1 MASAVLT
8 PLVTRL
14 LRSFIRSSAE
24 SRGST
29 LKVSFSSRGT
39 LLLHNLELDLDALV
53 PGLRVHKA
61 LARALEITIPWAG
74 LSSQPIQ
81 VVLTAVD
88 IEVGPEPASADA
100 GPETKAQQ
108 TNLATQAPHEG
119 GRGPGWLGGALQ
131 GWLLRT
137 LCNMQVTLKHVSLAW
152 VGANGSVAA
161 RCAFQSLEFYTD
173 PSLVADMEV
182 PEAWLGKCLSLTN
195 LSFSMR
201 EASGGVLGPLL
212 VLPHASLTLSSPINA
227 FIEDW
232 DEERC
237 GDDPLLTE
245 LGLELQDPTLSLTD
259 GQLCT
264 LRTLCSEC
272 AAAFEPRGASVLER
286 EDSQPPARTLLRE
299 QSLSD
304 GDREESLPLIPPIAG
319 PDLKKPPGGVAS
331 RMWGYITNES
341 AAAADLGLPDA
352 ASVGSLEAASI
363 LAAWA
368 QVAARVASRVK
379 ASLTMQA
386 IHACFGVS
394 AVRPAAAAQPT
405 PAPAPGDVVLRM
417 GQGVRTRP
425 LHRRTTSAEE
435 PVPPTPTPLWQAR
448 AEGLRIAA
456 LWLAGR
462 VEGAS
467 AELGALALRC
477 AVDGVANGRLQG
489 GAAAAHPD
497 GATGPVWDEVLALRP
512 PQDSEN
518 EIRGQRGAAVRAHFQ
533 SLSGD
538 GAAPAGREASKE
550 ARGTSLTLEAGRL
563 LLAGSPTALAAW
575 GRVAAALRGEAPAP
589 SGGGG
594 RGARS
599 DGSGRADTALS
610 DEWPGS
616 EVPRDAAHG
625 NTAIWPCTGGSL
637 ALSQVQLVWGLPAA
651 WILLES
657 SCLQVNI
664 GGDEDADGGLGDAP
678 SQAAAKTNLKAA
690 SSQLPVMRLEVP
702 VTRLCVVPRLREP
715 CADSAGSGAESL
727 DASPSLLTSALVLE
741 ACVRGMHLVS
751 AATTPL
757 LLTASAAQLAALAGN
772 HPDEVYMALG
782 KNVLA
787 DGAQHTTTHSS
798 PLLVWDRPWL
808 ETLQLQ
814 LDAARLEAVESDSD
828 TGAGAL
834 GSLPTQHRLQLR
846 SAGITATLAEGLGAL
861 EARLSGGIALEMLGR
876 ALAAPAAAEG
886 SIRGA
891 AGGGDGSA
899 AGQTSGASGAG
910 SSHHEPGSTWSVAV
924 PASSLVLSGPPG
936 IEGGTQAQL
945 LTLGPGRVRC
955 SRDGALAVE
964 VESARGTLPRSAAER
979 LAHAGLA
986 LSRRPAL
993 ARRAGGPAPGA
1004 PVQAPRPGPPTPS
1017 PPAGTPSTQ
1026 SSLHLGRFELE
1037 LQPEGS
1043 GLQGVRLAAQACCV
1057 GWGAGTEVTLGSLA
1071 ADLDPD
1077 AAEPHHALLR
1087 VAAHSSGAPA
1097 LRLLASSD
1105 WEHSGLGV
1113 HLGGVDVAL
1122 TRAALT
1128 ACRGWAEAL
1137 APVDDPPPL
1146 PASASH
1152 LRASCD
1158 RLDLSLSTT
1167 AGFQEQEGGA
1177 DDRCDALPSK
1187 LNACTVRFQSDEL
1200 AVTLV
1205 STPASENRPW
1215 MPAHTSVSQA
1225 DATVLASQLSL
1236 SYPGARPGQR
1246 HMALLL
1252 APTDL
1257 RLEAGVWPLGP
1268 RAVQVHAG
1276 DLTSALSWRDLEVLA
1291 SMARALGRGDDG
1303 AMEAGRSRDGPAG
1316 GSEDVVLLKRD
1327 GDPAASGSGSS
1338 AADSSDDLTAGQFAV
1353 AACAGREIL
1362 PSQIQGWSVEM
1373 EDAIAQHHLLWRYP
1387 RPRHVACLTFR
1398 AQASHVVHAAFGLTA
1413 FDPGLPAPSEESKNA
1428 IPLRLEALGDDGG
1441 CSWRII
1447 AAQPALPA
1455 QCHQLCWRGP
1465 LSPHALLP
1473 SLRINP
1479 PSFDSVDP
1487 LPPLSAQTSLAL
1499 RAGRL
1504 AVALHE
1510 YGPEGRPPLT
1520 SIHASGLEAGWHA
1533 FPDGAWAA
1541 RLGGEVSV
1549 HLTEPTTLTPAP
1561 LVEACMLR
1569 IRLDRGAEG
1578 SACGGRE
1585 EQDDV
1590 DTDDGVLTPRWQQGP
1605 RRAPSQ
1611 GPGGRNTPC
1620 TSQPDAALP
1629 LDVCELPLSCEAPQQ
1644 GRTSL
1649 HVCATTALRVN
1660 AWQWTPS
1667 ALSRLSGLRRALPP
1681 ALVLTNATPVAVV
1694 VRQAGAEEAHLL
1706 GSGEEAPF
1714 AWPLPPAVVPGARR
1728 RLQLAAAGA
1737 AYHKGAAHAPGPE
1750 TARWSEP
1757 VDAVTCGEEPVWVPH
1772 PSSPSAHL
1780 GLRARVAAGEGAARR
1795 VTLRPGLRVANASS
1809 WTLVGLLE
1817 GGVAVEQAGAEAGRG
1832 GPWLRID
1839 PGASRG
1845 AILTLGAAGPSPS
1858 LRVWLGGGWSVALDL
1873 TGSDGGEGRGSQVLL
1888 PDARVQPQPPPPELA
1903 AACAPVG
1910 ALLAGVRCRG
1920 GVGGVTLAAPARLR
1934 NGLGVPVRVRPVVG
1948 PEGHRG
1954 DAVRVLDPGASCD
1967 LAVVP
1972 VGGIACVVESAAP
1985 DPQPPGGAG
1994 PGSAGGEQ
2002 DRGALA
2008 LVATPSLALVFPPLL
2023 PSAGGPQPVT
2033 PSGSPLRTP
2042 PPMGGFRSGGAT
2054 PAFVPPP
2061 GSAARV
2067 HLGSTPCSP
2076 PAPAPCQL
2084 ATTCAP
2090 GPLGV
2095 AALVVTLLPRFLLHN
2110 LLGAEAAAWGCGL
2123 GDGSAAAAASAG
2135 IGKPG
2140 APFLHPSASAV
2151 LACDSDD
2158 PPGSDAPAPPLG
2170 ALRIAVRGPGGL
2182 VCRSEAVSLAEAGGE
2197 RAGPWTRRL
2206 VLTSDADGAGAAAP
2220 ALELHV
2226 LLSLWREDH
2235 HGAAVVWHASLAP
2248 ALHVSNASEE
2258 ALEVQAEGAVVDFS
2272 AGGSGAGR
2280 AGPWQR
2286 CLAPGETRALL
2297 LGAPR
2302 TPGGGEGVFGPR
2314 LRFARSA
2321 PRDPLW
2327 GPAICASHALGRQRM
2342 HLLGACDEAGGEG
2355 ARAPLMASW
2364 RVVEV
2369 GNRSHLIVFRDRQP
2383 PGVLCNATSETLE
2396 VGIFLAPSES
2406 KAGHSRPSLPHTVFQ
2421 IPPGEEV
2428 EAELLPH
2435 RLARP
2440 GELRAGSGQGPLSP
2454 RRDAAATGPS
2464 GTAWDDSEDEDAF
2477 LDCLQAWEAAP
2488 GGGAAD
2494 PQSPPKG
2501 SRKDARLPLLKL
2513 RRAGSGEPWAHPL
2526 LLRPGRHELARGLTV
2541 DVARRCAGLRVAFCS
2556 APASLPPKAPP
2567 CQRLH
2572 ADLALAGLELCLW
2585 DDERGLLAP
2594 PPRRGE
2600 GADPRHSAG
2609 REVAALAL
2617 RGLRL
2622 RADLAPCLR
2631 GEGVEVAADLACRA
2645 LQLDALAGEGRTVPV
2660 LRTAPVRSL
2669 TGAYDAGRGSGNL
2682 GGGTASASLRDA
2694 PWAQICV
2701 RHVPGEPPLAPS
2713 FRNAW
2718 VQDARLALPPLAA
2731 AVDDGVVAF
2740 ARRVLGSLEAGEAEH
2755 GDASLGFEDSTTPM
2769 SPRGALHRALT
2780 AEAAGAAASRLYV
2793 ASCMVQPISV
2803 LLDVHLAAGTAG
2815 IPVALDTTSAPLSF
2829 SALAMRDALFRPH
2842 VLARGLAAHALA
2854 EALLGAPRMLGS
2866 LALLLNPTGLVRS
2879 VQEGVGDLVGL
2890 PWAGLSQGSAS
2901 MFLAGLGLG
2910 SASLLRNLSGWTLMS
2925 VSGFSYAVARAV
2937 DGPPGEATAIGGGWR
2952 GGASPAPAPPPS
2964 ALAAL
2969 GRSMLAPLSGALG
2982 LVGAA
2987 AASIASSAGLS
2998 DEPVA
3003 LRALRW
3009 AVALGAATGGADER
3023 RAEACGAVA
3032 CRPAGLP
3039 GGAPGS
3045 AGSPPHR
3052 LLLHL
3057 PLVEARLDD
3066 EALPSP
3072 VLLLTPRSLTL
3083 ASDWGLGRRTW
3094 TVQLSNCRVEAS
3106 AARRST
3112 CVLLADAGGG
3122 GRACLTLD
3130 DSGRGVL
3137 LPLLTRLCDDAAT
3150 AEPGPGQ
3157 PQRERGMR
3165 LEPAAPYKQPTDRPA
3180 TVNPC

>member
-1 MASAVLT
+1 MQALQKIVGGDQARAQSLATRTEENIYENTVTRAQWGHHMSSKINSILAKNNQAPYAGVVDARYQGYGGAAPAPGTASAAAQAPANPGGYYDAQAGAYPPQAAAAPPQQAQYAQQYDPQYRVQGYPAQQQPQYGAAPQAQAAPRTHQHQHQQQQQGVPQGAPAQQAGPGAYPGAYGATKQQYAGVQYAPQAQYPHLPVQQAPPPQQVQQAAPQYQVTATQYQPGPQPQYLPQKSDYPPSTLPQYSAQQSQQASRPPPMPLPATRAAATEAGTGGGPSPVAAYRQLQAIARRELLKDAKALVARIDSVAASRSGAHSSSATMRETLALMEGPGLPDPDIDGAAVEALRKRLADMKQYRLAAAVGDMDRSGGPVAARCVASAQRVRERTGAGGGGSVGGAGAGTIRDGLPVAAAIVRVPAGAGRVFRVVDGAAGGHAGAIPPATDGAAASGADAATTEPGMAPVAPSPDPDLRWADTLCAEAQAAARGTARLRVLGAAANGAALVACEPAGEGAGRWATLRLRLEPGASSPPTPLDQQPAIMASAVLT

-108 TNLATQAPHEG
+108 TNLASQAPHEG

-152 VGANGSVAA
+152 VGADGAVAA

-245 LGLELQDPTLSLTD
+245 LVLELQDPTLSLTD

-272 AAAFEPRGASVLER
+272 AAAFEPRGESVLER

-304 GDREESLPLIPPIAG
+304 GSREE
-319 PDLKKPPGGVAS
+319 
-331 RMWGYITNES
+331 N
-341 AAAADLGLPDA
+341 LGLPDA

-394 AVRPAAAAQPT
+394 AVRPAAAAQPA

-417 GQGVRTRP
+417 GQG
-425 LHRRTTSAEE
+425 
-435 PVPPTPTPLWQAR
+435 
-448 AEGLRIAA
+448 
-456 LWLAGR
+456 
-462 VEGAS
+462 
-467 AELGALALRC
+467 
-477 AVDGVANGRLQG
+477 G

-497 GATGPVWDEVLALRP
+497 GTAGPVWDEVLALRP
-512 PQDSEN
+512 PQGSEN

-563 LLAGSPTALAAW
+563 LLAGSPTALAAL

-594 RGARS
+594 CGARS
-599 DGSGRADTALS
+599 DGNGRADTALS
-610 DEWPGS
+610 DEWPDA

-664 GGDEDADGGLGDAP
+664 GGDEDADGRLGDAP

-751 AATTPL
+751 AATSPL

-772 HPDEVYMALG
+772 HPDEVYMVPG

-787 DGAQHTTTHSS
+787 DGAQHTTTHSF
-798 PLLVWDRPWL
+798 PLSVWDRPWL

-814 LDAARLEAVESDSD
+814 LDAARLEAVESDSN

-861 EARLSGGIALEMLGR
+861 EARLSGGIALEMPGR
-876 ALAAPAAAEG
+876 ALAAPAAADG
-886 SIRGA
+886 SIRGE
-891 AGGGDGSA
+891 AGAGDGSA

-910 SSHHEPGSTWSVAV
+910 SSYHEPGSTWSVAV

-955 SRDGALAVE
+955 NRDGALAVE
-964 VESARGTLPRSAAER
+964 
-979 LAHAGLA
+979 
-986 LSRRPAL
+986 
-993 ARRAGGPAPGA
+993 
-1004 PVQAPRPGPPTPS
+1004 
-1017 PPAGTPSTQ
+1017 
-1026 SSLHLGRFELE
+1026 SSLHLGLFELE

-1057 GWGAGTEVTLGSLA
+1057 GWGAGTEVTLGRLA
-1071 ADLDPD
+1071 ADLDLG
-1077 AAEPHHALLR
+1077 AAEPHRALLR

-1152 LRASCD
+1152 LRVSCD

-1167 AGFQEQEGGA
+1167 AGFQEQEGGT
-1177 DDRCDALPSK
+1177 DGRCDALPSK
-1187 LNACTVRFQSDEL
+1187 LNACTVRFQSDKL

-1225 DATVLASQLSL
+1225 DATVLASQLTL
-1236 SYPGARPGQR
+1236 SYPGTRPGQR

-1276 DLTSALSWRDLEVLA
+1276 DLTCALSWRDLEVLA
-1291 SMARALGRGDDG
+1291 SMARALGRGGEG
-1303 AMEAGRSRDGPAG
+1303 AMEAGRSGDEPAG
-1316 GSEDVVLLKRD
+1316 GSEDMVPSKRD

-1338 AADSSDDLTAGQFAV
+1338 AADSLDDLTAGQVAV

-1373 EDAIAQHHLLWRYP
+1373 EDATAQHHLLWRYP
-1387 RPRHVACLTFR
+1387 RPRRVACLTFR

-1413 FDPGLPAPSEESKNA
+1413 YDPGLPAQSEESKNA
-1428 IPLRLEALGDDGG
+1428 IPLRLEALGDDDG

-1479 PSFDSVDP
+1479 LGIDSVDP

-1520 SIHASGLEAGWHA
+1520 SIYASGLEAGWHA

-1541 RLGGEVSV
+1541 RLGGE
-1549 HLTEPTTLTPAP
+1549 
-1561 LVEACMLR
+1561 
-1569 IRLDRGAEG
+1569 
-1578 SACGGRE
+1578 
-1585 EQDDV
+1585 
-1590 DTDDGVLTPRWQQGP
+1590 
-1605 RRAPSQ
+1605 
-1611 GPGGRNTPC
+1611 
-1620 TSQPDAALP
+1620 PDAALP

-1649 HVCATTALRVN
+1649 HVSATTALRVN

-1694 VRQAGAEEAHLL
+1694 VRQAGAEGAHLL

-1737 AYHKGAAHAPGPE
+1737 AYHKGAAPAPGPE

-1757 VDAVTCGEEPVWVPH
+1757 VDTVT
-1772 PSSPSAHL
+1772 
-1780 GLRARVAAGEGAARR
+1780 
-1795 VTLRPGLRVANASS
+1795 

-1839 PGASRG
+1839 PGSSRG

-1858 LRVWLGGGWSVALDL
+1858 LRVWLGGGRREALDL
-1873 TGSDGGEGRGSQVLL
+1873 TGSDDGEDRGSQVLL

-1934 NGLGVPVRVRPVVG
+1934 NGLGVPVRVRPVGG
-1948 PEGHRG
+1948 PKGHRG

-1972 VGGIACVVESAAP
+1972 VGGVACVVESAAS

-2002 DRGALA
+2002 DRGAPA

-2023 PSAGGPQPVT
+2023 PSAGGPQPVA

-2042 PPMGGFRSGGAT
+2042 PSMGGFRSGGAT

-2061 GSAARV
+2061 GFAARV
-2067 HLGSTPCSP
+2067 HLGSTPSSP

-2095 AALVVTLLPRFLLHN
+2095 AALVVTLLPRFFLHN

-2135 IGKPG
+2135 IVRPG

-2158 PPGSDAPAPPLG
+2158 PPESDAPAPPLG
-2170 ALRIAVRGPGGL
+2170 ALQIVVRGPGGL

-2197 RAGPWTRRL
+2197 RKGPWTRRL
-2206 VLTSDADGAGAAAP
+2206 VLTSDTDGAGATAP

-2272 AGGSGAGR
+2272 AGGSGDGR

-2286 CLAPGETRALL
+2286 CLAPGETQALL

-2302 TPGGGEGVFGPR
+2302 TPGGGDGFFGPR

-2321 PRDPLW
+2321 PHGPLW

-2435 RLARP
+2435 WLARP

-2477 LDCLQAWEAAP
+2477 LDCLQA
-2488 GGGAAD
+2488 
-2494 PQSPPKG
+2494 
-2501 SRKDARLPLLKL
+2501 
-2513 RRAGSGEPWAHPL
+2513 RAESGDPWAHPL

-2594 PPRRGE
+2594 PPRRCE
-2600 GADPRHSAG
+2600 GADSRHSAG

-2645 LQLDALAGEGRTVPV
+2645 LQLDALAGEGRTMPV

-2669 TGAYDAGRGSGNL
+2669 TRAYDAGRGSGNL

-2694 PWAQICV
+2694 PWAHICV
-2701 RHVPGEPPLAPS
+2701 RHVPGAPPLAPS

-2769 SPRGALHRALT
+2769 SPSGALRRALT

-2866 LALLLNPTGLVRS
+2866 LALLLNP
-2879 VQEGVGDLVGL
+2879 
-2890 PWAGLSQGSAS
+2890 AGL
-2901 MFLAGLGLG
+2901 
-2910 SASLLRNLSGWTLMS
+2910 
-2925 VSGFSYAVARAV
+2925 
-2937 DGPPGEATAIGGGWR
+2937 IGQ
-2952 GGASPAPAPPPS
+2952 
-2964 ALAAL
+2964 
-2969 GRSMLAPLSGALG
+2969 
-2982 LVGAA
+2982 
-2987 AASIASSAGLS
+2987 
-2998 DEPVA
+2998 
-3003 LRALRW
+3003 
-3009 AVALGAATGGADER
+3009 
-3023 RAEACGAVA
+3023 
-3032 CRPAGLP
+3032 
-3039 GGAPGS
+3039 
-3045 AGSPPHR
+3045 R
-3052 LLLHL
+3052 L
-3057 PLVEARLDD
+3057 
-3066 EALPSP
+3066 
-3072 VLLLTPRSLTL
+3072 
-3083 ASDWGLGRRTW
+3083 
-3094 TVQLSNCRVEAS
+3094 
-3106 AARRST
+3106 
-3112 CVLLADAGGG
+3112 
-3122 GRACLTLD
+3122 
-3130 DSGRGVL
+3130 
-3137 LPLLTRLCDDAAT
+3137 
-3150 AEPGPGQ
+3150 
-3157 PQRERGMR
+3157 
-3165 LEPAAPYKQPTDRPA
+3165 
-3180 TVNPC
+3180 